1 MPQGKKCWGRNQIL
15 CVCVCVC
22 VCVYTHRHSLSSTS
36 GKWWCRVFTKIIRS
50 FWIDLFDYMQQSL
63 IATAS
68 LPTHNIMVTD
78 KMCDIR
84 LIVKIYMWSGG
95 KPTQRGS
102 WRRETLCMQIKK
114 VYPIHP
120 SGCTEILGT
129 VCHAEN
135 SPHNGLHSLLW
146 QEGTMPILKSG
157 QPDTASATD

>member
-1 MPQGKKCWGRNQIL
+1 
-15 CVCVCVC
+15 
-22 VCVYTHRHSLSSTS
+22 
-36 GKWWCRVFTKIIRS
+36 
-50 FWIDLFDYMQQSL
+50 MQQSL
-63 IATAS
+63 IATAP

-114 VYPIHP
+114 STLFTPLAALKSWV
-120 SGCTEILGT
+120 L
-129 VCHAEN
+129 CHAEN

-146 QEGTMPILKSG
+146 QEDTMPILKSG